1 MTASPAVDNLTYGA
15 HRDAIA
21 AGRVLRVVNYHN
33 TPRSGRDALRQEL
46 TAYAA
51 AFDTVSLAELD
62 GFFATGTW
70 ASDRPGFIPV
80 FYEGYR
86 NSYDVAGSVCDEL
99 GLHAWFAICTG
110 FVECPPAEQELFARS
125 HFIGLVAEERGTDRL
140 ALTWDEIGELAQRHT
155 VYPHTSS
162 HAGIADVV
170 TDDDFEREIAE
181 PKRLMDAHTGQS
193 SASFAWLHGTFYGG
207 SPRHDAALR
216 EAGYRY
222 LVSNT
227 MVQEIGR

>member
-1 MTASPAVDNLTYGA
+1 MTASLTYTA

-62 GFFATGTW
+62 AFFATGSW
-70 ASDRPGFIPV
+70 ESDRPGFIPV

-86 NSYDVAGSVCDEL
+86 NSYDVAGAVCDEL

-110 FVECPPAEQELFARS
+110 FVECAPAEQELFARS

-140 ALTWDEIGELAQRHT
+140 ALTWDEIGDLAQRHT

-170 TDDDFEREIAE
+170 TDDDVEREITR
-181 PKRLMDAHTGQS
+181 PKQLMDAHTGQS
-193 SASFAWLHGTFYGG
+193 AASFAWLHGSPFGG
-207 SPRHDAALR
+207 SPVHDDALR
-216 EAGYRY
+216 AAGYRY

-227 MVQEIGR
+227 MVQEIRR